1 MLSDRFIEPK
11 ESLQPYRSQ
20 HPRGRTALI
29 GALLI
34 AVLLAELNSAAL
46 ANEVRLVLK
55 ARQLLAPAKQ
65 FSLCRRGQAKSFCFL
80 PRIHRDERS

>member
-20 HPRGRTALI
+20 HPRGRTVLI

-46 ANEVRLVLK
+46 ANESK
-55 ARQLLAPAKQ
+55 ARPEGSAAPSTGQKVLVVQ
-65 FSLCRRGQAKSFCFL
+65 EGPGKVILFSA
-80 PRIHRDERS
+80 